1 MGTHGEGSQWMPM
14 KTSFSCLE
22 GLSPSIGGEDPF
34 TLPGLERKC
43 LQIAGGGAWTAPH
56 ERTQLPAQTL
66 LALGLPQFVLNP
78 S

>member
-1 MGTHGEGSQWMPM
+1 M

-43 LQIAGGGAWTAPH
+43 LQIAGGGPGLPP

-66 LALGLPQFVLNP
+66 LVLGLPQFILNP